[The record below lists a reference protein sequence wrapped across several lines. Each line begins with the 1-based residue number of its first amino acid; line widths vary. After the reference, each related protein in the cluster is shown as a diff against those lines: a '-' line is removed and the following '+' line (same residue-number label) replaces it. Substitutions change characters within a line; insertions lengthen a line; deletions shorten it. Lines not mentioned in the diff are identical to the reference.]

1 MRGAGLQLAEAA
13 GKTWQD
19 LRQSCPQ
26 STEAKCALGFRTFME
41 DYAQKSRHANDSIQ
55 QVCCKELFITFCE
68 VRCELG
74 CLSALVPVSEMLPG
88 FPQLAVGSHHQ
99 AAPECGDE
107 KRRRG
112 ALV

>member
-1 MRGAGLQLAEAA
+1 
-13 GKTWQD
+13 
-19 LRQSCPQ
+19 
-26 STEAKCALGFRTFME
+26 ME

-112 ALV
+112 ALVLT